1 MADSVIAIDANA
13 IENLWAGGGAKAW
26 DQLVN
31 GADYL
36 LVSDIVLEE
45 LEEIPLNSPAV
56 GLAGEFRTWMQ
67 LYGIQEVDFEVDG
80 LRYPVGHPDAGDL
93 Q

>member
-26 DQLVN
+26 DQLVD

-45 LEEIPLNSPAV
+45 LEDIPSSSPAA
-56 GLAGEFRTWMQ
+56 GLAQEFRIWMQ
-67 LYGIQEVDFEVDG
+67 LHGIQEVDF
-80 LRYPVGHPDAGDL
+80 
-93 Q
+93 